1 MTHEQLKEIY
11 KHVHLLQA
19 LAVDEEEFFRYLA
32 TVPFNLLPRVIH
44 GSFKEWLFMLENAQ
58 DLYKQTKGK

>member
-1 MTHEQLKEIY
+1 MTHEQLKEVY

-19 LAVDEEEFFRYLA
+19 LAVDETEFFKYLG
-32 TVPFNLLPRVIH
+32 TVPFDLLPLVIH